1 MITIDT
7 YLNEVS
13 EFVLG
18 WRIIISTPTGSG
30 ILSKLRRS
38 YYPRCKSLVIHLL
51 PLTILLRP
59 LVVPDETE
67 IRLKVSGR
75 DEYYLVSLDSRVTS
89 VRNESV
95 LLTLK
100 KTPFQ
105 INMVEIPETF
115 WKHSAANYFG
125 EDKRN

>member
-1 MITIDT
+1 LTPDVKASLYT
-7 YLNEVS
+7 YCPHN
-13 EFVLG
+13 
-18 WRIIISTPTGSG
+18 
-30 ILSKLRRS
+30 
-38 YYPRCKSLVIHLL
+38 
-51 PLTILLRP
+51 LTARP

-95 LLTLK
+95 LTLK
-100 KTPFQ
+100 KTPFKLIWSKFREPQ
-105 INMVEIPETF
+105 NTQ
-115 WKHSAANYFG
+115 ANYFG

>member
-1 MITIDT
+1 
-7 YLNEVS
+7 L
-13 EFVLG
+13 
-18 WRIIISTPTGSG
+18 TPDV
-30 ILSKLRRS
+30 KA
-38 YYPRCKSLVIHLL
+38 SLLHLL

-95 LLTLK
+95 LTLK

-105 INMVEIPETF
+105 INMVEIRGNLLKTP
-115 WKHSAANYFG
+115 AANYFG
-125 EDKRN
+125 DKRIKILIKRYTILSIFPVLLN